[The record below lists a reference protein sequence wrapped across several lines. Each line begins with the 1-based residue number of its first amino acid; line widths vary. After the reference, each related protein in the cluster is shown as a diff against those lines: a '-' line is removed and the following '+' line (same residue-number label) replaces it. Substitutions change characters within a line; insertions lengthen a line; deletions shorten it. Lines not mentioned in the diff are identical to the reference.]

1 MLPGLADDRG
11 LRGRLLL
18 RHAARRHRHQLRRAA
33 VRAEQQADAAE
44 LQLRRQRR
52 QRLPAAEDK
61 SQSARGRRKIR
72 CEWSFYRLRED
83 LSMTLPALPGT
94 PPRTD
99 TEAGVLTFVRSEP
112 TAPCPVTCGQ
122 QVSAA
127 SVQTGKG

>member
-1 MLPGLADDRG
+1 MR
-11 LRGRLLL
+11 
-18 RHAARRHRHQLRRAA
+18 
-33 VRAEQQADAAE
+33 VEV
-44 LQLRRQRR
+44 
-52 QRLPAAEDK
+52 
-61 SQSARGRRKIR
+61 
-72 CEWSFYRLRED
+72 YRLRDD

-94 PPRTD
+94 PPRTG